1 MRAPAQLVGIM
12 PITITADA
20 VTEIPEPLRTTAKE
34 ENGKFVLQAPEG
46 WGVENVAA
54 VRGKQTKLEQDLARR
69 DARLKAYAK
78 DEAGTLYEP
87 DEIKESLAEL
97 ARLREAQGKAPQLE
111 DLRKQ
116 AVAEA
121 QGLYTR
127 KLTEAEK
134 RAADFEKRA
143 AELDRELDNSTL
155 ENAISS
161 AIAEMRPKEGKAEIA
176 RLLLKERARIDKEE
190 GRRAVRVN
198 DPAGNGFMTG
208 SGPDGFLGIREFG
221 LNMLR
226 TQHPDLFQGDG
237 ASGAGAGAG
246 PGRRTSGYTFKRA
259 DLQNNAGA
267 FLALQRRAKAEGKPV
282 EIID

>member
-1 MRAPAQLVGIM
+1 M

-69 DARLKAYAK
+69 DARLKAFAK
-78 DEAGTLYEP
+78 DEAGTLYEA
-87 DEIKESLAEL
+87 DEFKELLAEH
-97 ARLREAQGKAPQLE
+97 ARLKDAQGKAPQLE

-134 RAADFEKRA
+134 RAVEAEKRA

-155 ENAISS
+155 DSAINS
-161 AIAEMRPKEGKAEIA
+161 AIAEMRPKEGKAEVIRYMLQA
-176 RLLLKERARIDKEE
+176 RARIDKED
-190 GRRAVRVN
+190 GKRAVRVN
-198 DPAGNGFMTG
+198 DPATNSYMTG

-226 TQHPDLFQGDG
+226 TQHPDMFQGDG

-246 PGRRTSGYTFKRA
+246 PGRRTGYTFKKS
-259 DLQNNAGA
+259 DLNGNVSE
-267 FLALQRRAKAEGKPV
+267 FHALQARAKAEGKEV
-282 EIID
+282 VLVD